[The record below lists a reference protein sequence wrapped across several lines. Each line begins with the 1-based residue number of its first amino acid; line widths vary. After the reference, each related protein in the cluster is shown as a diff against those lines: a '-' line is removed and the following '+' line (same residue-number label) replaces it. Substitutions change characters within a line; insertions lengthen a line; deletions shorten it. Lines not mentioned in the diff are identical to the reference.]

1 MKVRFTKGQVHYNEV
16 LIVNRGD
23 FEMARIT
30 VNPMSRLY
38 TATAFDWTK
47 GAPYF
52 VQTVAEEESLETCR
66 QAVKA
71 FLEPIAEPPAY

>member
-47 GAPYF
+47 G
-52 VQTVAEEESLETCR
+52 R
-66 QAVKA
+66 
-71 FLEPIAEPPAY
+71 PISFRRLQKRNHLRHAARR